1 MGYICNKPQLHLF
14 SQRSPPPSYHSA
26 EDNISH
32 QRMTNGYAE
41 SSTHEEGTNAFSALD
56 DAVAGFT
63 SNDDTQS
70 HVAPSLNESRPS
82 SVAPNAHAPAQL
94 TNGIMNEDSDTESD
108 VNRNRDESSNISDIE
123 SDVQR
128 NSNALENGDMI
139 PTIREVVAKSQV
151 IVLPRQNQVVKRA
164 PRL

>member
-1 MGYICNKPQLHLF
+1 
-14 SQRSPPPSYHSA
+14 
-26 EDNISH
+26 
-32 QRMTNGYAE
+32 MTNGYAE

-82 SVAPNAHAPAQL
+82 SVAPNAHAPPQL
-94 TNGIMNEDSDTESD
+94 TNGIMNEDSDTDSD

-128 NSNALENGDMI
+128 NSNALENGDI
-139 PTIREVVAKSQV
+139 DSDDSGSGRKVSSYRPSTPKPGGKKSSE
-151 IVLPRQNQVVKRA
+151 IVKRDSSGSHYRDSVIDKEDPA
-164 PRL
+164 LNQTMVF